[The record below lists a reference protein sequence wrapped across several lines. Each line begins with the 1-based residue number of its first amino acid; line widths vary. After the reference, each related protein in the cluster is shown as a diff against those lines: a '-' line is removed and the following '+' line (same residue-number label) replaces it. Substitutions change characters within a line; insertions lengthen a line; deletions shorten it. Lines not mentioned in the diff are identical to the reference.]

1 MSLLVTRALGYI
13 LYRQRVRE
21 QIARDRA
28 EREKEQQYCKR
39 SPRVVNHQSPRSIP
53 AVDCRSAITSNTST
67 QCISIFYGM
76 S

>member
-28 EREKEQQYCKR
+28 ERALQGKGTAVLQTQSQSSKPSVTKEYT
-39 SPRVVNHQSPRSIP
+39 S
-53 AVDCRSAITSNTST
+53 CRLQVSYNI
-67 QCISIFYGM
+67 QH
-76 S
+76 